1 MIAMPSHPIQG
12 STDLPSRQ
20 MEILSKQNEIELV
33 TLPVE
38 NPRRHGTS
46 AGCCSRRLGQG
57 QGQVS
62 AISKQPQ
69 ILKPRVGV
77 YDPDQERSCHHTY
90 SLMSETSQF
99 FFQIFSSHCNT
110 FWSPHT
116 FDSIKIFSG
125 S

>member
-38 NPRRHGTS
+38 TPRRHGNF

-57 QGQVS
+57 QGQV
-62 AISKQPQ
+62 
-69 ILKPRVGV
+69 
-77 YDPDQERSCHHTY
+77 
-90 SLMSETSQF
+90 
-99 FFQIFSSHCNT
+99 
-110 FWSPHT
+110 
-116 FDSIKIFSG
+116 
-125 S
+125 